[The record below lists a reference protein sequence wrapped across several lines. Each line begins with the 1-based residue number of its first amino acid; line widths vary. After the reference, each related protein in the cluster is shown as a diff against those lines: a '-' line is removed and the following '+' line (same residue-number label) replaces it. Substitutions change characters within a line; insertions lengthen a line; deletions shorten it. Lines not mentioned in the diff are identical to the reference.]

1 MRLKKPAIIE
11 EHVPKGAY
19 FALIGIIVAALI
31 VLGYRYYAA
40 REGLDTSKYQM
51 ITLTNGE
58 SYIGKLSRMT
68 SDYVVLDDVYYQQKA
83 QTSGSSTDTSQ
94 ITVVQ
99 LSDTVAKPENTM
111 RIAHDKVVHWENL
124 SNDSKIVQ
132 AIKQA
137 TSAH

>member
-1 MRLKKPAIIE
+1 MQLKKPAIIE
-11 EHVPKGAY
+11 EHVPKGVY
-19 FALIGIIVAALI
+19 FALIGVIVAACI
-31 VLGYRYYAA
+31 VLGYRYFAA

-51 ITLTNGE
+51 ITLTSGE

-68 SDYVVLDDVYYQQKA
+68 SDYLVLDDVYYQQQAKA
-83 QTSGSSTDTSQ
+83 SEPPADASQ
-94 ITVVQ
+94 ITVLQ

-124 SNDSKIVQ
+124 SDDSKIVQ

-137 TSAH
+137 SSTR